1 MFERPHRA
9 LLDRLG
15 AANAIDFGRCSL
27 DSAPFAAERM
37 ARPVGKRDQRSGVG
51 SLRQRIRSQGGAL
64 AKMELRASRAS

>member
-1 MFERPHRA
+1 MFERPHCA

-37 ARPVGKRDQRSGVG
+37 ARPVRNVWPAPSASGIG
-51 SLRQRIRSQGGAL
+51 DL
-64 AKMELRASRAS
+64 A